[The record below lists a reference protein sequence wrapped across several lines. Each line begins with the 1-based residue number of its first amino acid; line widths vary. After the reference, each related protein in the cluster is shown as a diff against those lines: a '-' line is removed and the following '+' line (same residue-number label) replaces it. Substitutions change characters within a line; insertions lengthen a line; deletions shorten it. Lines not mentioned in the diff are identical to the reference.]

1 MSELQQGK
9 IFIIDDN
16 LQSRMILQRIFNKE
30 EEYAVKL
37 ASNREEALKTIN
49 DYIPDLILLDIE
61 LPGISGYEFAETLK
75 TLKSVED
82 VPIIFLTGKND
93 QKSRLKAFENGGVDY
108 INKPFS
114 PIELLA
120 RVKVHTKLRRMN
132 LELKLKNELLAMR
145 EAQLNYL
152 VEERTY
158 QLKEQLHTNSLTS
171 LPNRLSLLKDI
182 KKSERPILILL
193 NIDAFK
199 EINSFYGHIIGDNL
213 LVELSDRLNIIT
225 ERFSRQLY
233 KLHADEFAVLIDDK
247 LDINN
252 LVFLVQELHDICELK
267 PYLLKPSKDE
277 EHKIVL
283 DISIGVSYNQNKD
296 HILELADMALKYAK
310 RKRVHWSF
318 YDNSLEIKKEYGDNL
333 KWTRIINSAIND
345 NRIVVFF
352 QPIFSNKDTKI
363 EKYETLVRLV
373 NESGQIIPPGLFLH
387 VAKKSKQYVYITKAV
402 IKEAFSYFHKKRIQ
416 FTINLSIEDILN
428 KDTVEYILDS
438 LKFYDIGRQV
448 VFEILESEGIERYE
462 EVFEFIQQVKKL
474 GCRIAIDDF
483 GSGYSNF
490 SHILKL
496 EIDYIKIDSSLIE
509 NIDVDRNSQIIVE
522 TIVKF
527 CKKLN
532 IRTIAEKVHSKAV
545 FETVVELGVCFSQG
559 FYLGKPIAYCQE

>member
-16 LQSRMILQRIFNKE
+16 LQSRMILQRIFSKE
-30 EEYAVKL
+30 KEYAVRFV
-37 ASNREEALKTIN
+37 SNGEEALKTIGG
-49 DYIPDLILLDIE
+49 YIPDLILLDIE
-61 LPGISGYEFAETLK
+61 LPGISGYELAK
-75 TLKSVED
+75 TLKNLKGVED
-82 VPIIFLTGKND
+82 VPIIFLTCKND
-93 QKSRLKAFENGGVDY
+93 LESRLKAFENGGVDY

-114 PIELLA
+114 PVELLA

-132 LELKLKNELLAMR
+132 LELKLKNELLAKR
-145 EAQLNYL
+145 EEQLSYL
-152 VEERTY
+152 VEERTH
-158 QLKEQLHTNSLTS
+158 QLKEQLHTNSLTN
-171 LPNRLSLLKDI
+171 LPNRLSLLNDI
-182 KKSERPILILL
+182 QKSERPILILL

-213 LVELSDRLNIIT
+213 LVELGNRLNIIT
-225 ERFSRQLY
+225 DRFSRQLY
-233 KLHADEFAVLIDDK
+233 KLHADEFAVLIDDT
-247 LDINN
+247 LDINS

-283 DISIGVSYNQNKD
+283 DISIGVSYNQNKNN
-296 HILELADMALKYAK
+296 ILELADMALKYAK
-310 RKRVHWSF
+310 RKRIHWSF
-318 YDNSLEIKKEYGDNL
+318 YDTSLEIMKEYGDNL

-345 NRIVVFF
+345 NRIVIFF
-352 QPIFSNKDTKI
+352 QPIFNNKDTSI

-373 NESGQIIPPGLFLH
+373 NESGQIVPPGLFLN

-402 IKEAFSYFHKKRIQ
+402 IREAFSYFYKKKIQ
-416 FTINLSIEDILN
+416 FTINLSVEDILN
-428 KDTVEYILDS
+428 KDTVEYILNS
-438 LKFYDIGRQV
+438 LKSYDIGRQV

-462 EVFEFIQQVKKL
+462 EVYEFIKQVKNL

-483 GSGYSNF
+483 GSGYSNLN
-490 SHILKL
+490 HILKL

-509 NIDVDRNSQIIVE
+509 NIDVDRNSRIIVE

-532 IRTIAEKVHSKAV
+532 IKTIAEKVHSKEV
-545 FETVVELGVCFSQG
+545 FETVVGLGVCFSQG
-559 FYLGKPIAYCQE
+559 FYLGKPMAYCQE